1 MNLKDEIKIPLILF
15 AAFVLFYTLQIPS
28 YTSKPD
34 VIVFAIRSLADKP
47 ITEFAYLPKTTLL
60 SGDAL
65 PNYHLGH
72 TIILWI
78 VYHLMPLN
86 FASTIWIAGFIS
98 SISGSLIVL
107 LTYLIWRTLNFSK
120 RISITTS
127 VIVGLIPSFWE
138 QSVIG
143 EVYALQYAF
152 VLAFV
157 LAFLKD
163 KIILSSLFFMFAN
176 LVSPLSGLAFG
187 LIFLKGFNKRN
198 FKNAVIVGST
208 ALIAYIIVY
217 SFAGI
222 NIPDLLN
229 EFDNAPEGRGLTYRT
244 LAFFGFIFLNFNFF
258 IFYLIKGIKL
268 SANELKKTIINL
280 FIATTPQL
288 LLIFLGAAFF
298 IELGSFQ
305 LPVFWALAF
314 PLGYY
319 LSKIKVNKYYFVI
332 SLIAT
337 MAFTYSLWIR
347 TNIVVGKEREE
358 AGKWLRINGY
368 NNISVIGPWSVG
380 VSVIKGRDGS
390 NLDALQ
396 NYYIE
401 KSCPDNEDLNK
412 TQRNKLI
419 IASAKKLPFRVAL
432 SRIKL
437 SGLNIKYYNP
447 FDKIT
452 NGRLLKLYEN
462 DSISLYKWEK

>member
-1 MNLKDEIKIPLILF
+1 MKLNDEIKISLILF
-15 AAFVLFYTLQIPS
+15 ISFLIFYALQIPY

-60 SGDAL
+60 SGEAL

-78 VYHLMPLN
+78 VYQIMPFN
-86 FASTIWIAGFIS
+86 IASTIWTSGFIS
-98 SISGSLIVL
+98 SISGSLIVI
-107 LTYLIWRTLNFSK
+107 LTYFIWRNLNFSN

-127 VIVGLIPSFWE
+127 VIVGLVPSFWE

-152 VLAFV
+152 VMAFV
-157 LAFLKD
+157 LAYLKD
-163 KIILSSLFFMFAN
+163 KLILSSLFFMYAN

-187 LIFLKGFNKRN
+187 LIFLKGYSKNN
-198 FKNAVIVGST
+198 FKNAFIVGST
-208 ALIAYIIVY
+208 ALLTYVVVY
-217 SFAGI
+217 SIAGT
-222 NIPDLLN
+222 NILDLLN
-229 EFDNAPEGRGLTYRT
+229 GFDHAPENRGLTYRT
-244 LAFFGFIFLNFNFF
+244 IAFFGFILVNFNFF

-268 SANELKKTIINL
+268 SFSELKNTLINL
-280 FIATTPQL
+280 AVATSPQL
-288 LLIFLGAAFF
+288 LLILLGATFF

-319 LSKIKVNKYYFVI
+319 LSKVKINKYYFAI

-337 MAFTYSLWIR
+337 VAFTYSLWIR

-358 AGKWLRINGY
+358 AGKWLRVNGF
-368 NNISVIGPWSVG
+368 NGISVIGPWSVG
-380 VSVIKGRDGS
+380 VSVIQGRDGS
-390 NLDALQ
+390 NLNALQ

-401 KSCPDNEDLNK
+401 KSCPGNEDLTK
-412 TQRNKLI
+412 TQKDKLI
-419 IASAKKLPFRVAL
+419 IASAKKLPFRVAI
-432 SRIKL
+432 SKINL
-437 SGLNIKYYNP
+437 SGLNLDHYNP

-452 NGRLLKLYEN
+452 NGNLEKLYEN
-462 DSISLYKWEK
+462 DSVSLFKWEK